1 MEKNN
6 TTCCLVFTKT
16 PEPGKTKTRL
26 IPALGINGAYK
37 VHVKLLKYTLKLT
50 SKIKGIDFYLYYTS
64 EKNNNWLL
72 TLAAEHNL
80 LTQIQTGKDLGERMY
95 NASKISLTKYSHC
108 IIIGTDCP
116 ELSVPYIE
124 KAEKYLAT
132 GYDAVIGPA
141 HDGGYVLIGLNKTNS
156 DIFNDINWGSHSV
169 FKSTIESFQR
179 LNIQYKTLATLHDID
194 RKEDLQYLK
203 LI

>member
-37 VHVKLLKYTLKLT
+37 VHIKLLKYTIKLT
-50 SKIKGIDFYLYYTS
+50 SQIKVIDFFLYYTTK
-64 EKNNNWLL
+64 KNNKWLL
-72 TLAAEHNL
+72 AFATEHHL
-80 LTQIQTGKDLGERMY
+80 STQIQTGNDLGERMY
-95 NASKISLTKYSHC
+95 NAAKISLEKYSHC

-116 ELSVPYIE
+116 ELSIAYIE
-124 KAEKYLAT
+124 EAKKYLTT
-132 GYDAVIGPA
+132 GFDAVIGPA
-141 HDGGYVLIGLNKTNS
+141 HDGGYVLIGLNRVNKH
-156 DIFNDINWGSHSV
+156 IFSNIEWGSFSV
-169 FKSTIESFQR
+169 FKNTVDIFQR
-179 LNIQYKTLATLHDID
+179 LNISYKTLATLHDID
-194 RKEDLQYLK
+194 RKEDLQYLE